1 MEITYTMQNGYR
13 IPELETPGERIEL
26 NCWGRMRLEVLQ
38 KRRRILYTQLLTSG
52 QLTQHLQQVQ
62 TDMAELHG
70 KLVQQMAQAENL
82 TERLKEQNPLEWVQ
96 RMNAIRKT
104 ADELVIQEI
113 MD

>member
-26 NCWGRMRLEVLQ
+26 NRWGRMRLEVLR

-52 QLTQHLQQVQ
+52 KLTQHLQQVQ

-70 KLVQQMAQAENL
+70 RLVQQMAKEENL
-82 TERLKEQNPLEWVQ
+82 TEQRKEREPLERV
-96 RMNAIRKT
+96 RRINAIRKT
-104 ADELVIQEI
+104 ADELVMQEI

>member
-1 MEITYTMQNGYR
+1 MKITYTMQNGYQ
-13 IPELETPGERIEL
+13 IPNLEMQTEPTEL
-26 NCWGRMRLEVLQ
+26 NRWGRMRLTYLREQ
-38 KRRRILYTQLLTSG
+38 RHILYTQLLTSG

-62 TDMAELHG
+62 TDMAELHSR
-70 KLVQQMAQAENL
+70 LVQQMAQEENL
-82 TERLKEQNPLEWVQ
+82 DERLKAQNPLEWVQ